1 MPFTLNT
8 SASYDLSSNTSFGD
22 SDWNRSGSY
31 QTIKNKDGTTYTRR
45 TQKNGGPIV
54 EEIKRWDGMGR
65 RVLEDGSVYEKN
77 GKGRGWKQ
85 VQGPTVKP
93 VESGSKS
100 GRKKRG
106 TILGMTTDESEV
118 GGSRSKSGR
127 KKRGTILGM
136 TTDESKNVLDGSPGY
151 GPNGWEKSNTFTK
164 SSPVI
169 GGTSLNGLMAKI
181 ANDALQSRGRG
192 RIIKEVD
199 DEEEEE
205 DSEEYTDSDEY
216 TDDSEEYT
224 SEEYS
229 SEEEEEEEEEE
240 EDEDEEVD
248 VKPKKKTSATKEP
261 KVEKSKSKST
271 TSGKKAATTSP
282 TVKQKGKQATMKKP
296 KAAKAEE
303 SSEESETGDD
313 DDTDGYEVEEVF
325 SSEDE
330 REKEKEDKPEWKKPA
345 PAPKQE
351 EKKKPV
357 QRGKNTKKSVAIP

>member
-45 TQKNGGPIV
+45 TQKNGGPII
-54 EEIKRWDGMGR
+54 EEIKRWDGKGR

-106 TILGMTTDESEV
+106 TILGMTTDES
-118 GGSRSKSGR
+118 
-127 KKRGTILGM
+127 
-136 TTDESKNVLDGSPGY
+136 KNVLDGSPGY
-151 GPNGWEKSNTFTK
+151 GPNGWEKSKTFTK

-169 GGTSLNGLMAKI
+169 GGTSLNGLMASI

-199 DEEEEE
+199 DDEEEEEEEEEEE

-216 TDDSEEYT
+216 TDSEEYT
-224 SEEYS
+224 SGEYS
-229 SEEEEEEEEEE
+229 SEEEEEEEEED
-240 EDEDEEVD
+240 DEDEEEVD
-248 VKPKKKTSATKEP
+248 EKPKKKSSVTKEP
-261 KVEKSKSKST
+261 KIEKSKSKSS

-282 TVKQKGKQATMKKP
+282 TTKQKGKEAVKKEAAKKKP
-296 KAAKAEE
+296 KAAKVEE
-303 SSEESETGDD
+303 SSDESETADDD

-351 EKKKPV
+351 AKKKPI

>member
-151 GPNGWEKSNTFTK
+151 GPNGWEKSKTFTK

-199 DEEEEE
+199 DEEEE

-224 SEEYS
+224 SGEYS
-229 SEEEEEEEEEE
+229 SEEEEEEEEED
-240 EDEDEEVD
+240 EDEDVD
-248 VKPKKKTSATKEP
+248 EKPKKKTSATKEP
-261 KVEKSKSKST
+261 KVEKSKSKSP

-282 TVKQKGKQATMKKP
+282 TTKQKGKQATKKKP
-296 KAAKAEE
+296 KAAKVEE
-303 SSEESETGDD
+303 SSEESETADDD

-325 SSEDE
+325 SSDEE

-357 QRGKNTKKSVAIP
+357 VQRGKNTKKSVAIP

>member
-1 MPFTLNT
+1 MPFTLNA

-65 RVLEDGSVYEKN
+65 RILEDGSVYEKN

-106 TILGMTTDESEV
+106 TILGMTTDESKLGES
-118 GGSRSKSGR
+118 GSKSGR

-151 GPNGWEKSNTFTK
+151 GPNGWEKSKTFTK
-164 SSPVI
+164 SSP
-169 GGTSLNGLMAKI
+169 
-181 ANDALQSRGRG
+181 
-192 RIIKEVD
+192 
-199 DEEEEE
+199 
-205 DSEEYTDSDEY
+205 
-216 TDDSEEYT
+216 
-224 SEEYS
+224 
-229 SEEEEEEEEEE
+229 
-240 EDEDEEVD
+240 
-248 VKPKKKTSATKEP
+248 
-261 KVEKSKSKST
+261 
-271 TSGKKAATTSP
+271 KAATTSP
-282 TVKQKGKQATMKKP
+282 TTKQKGKQGTKKKP
-296 KAAKAEE
+296 KAAKIQE
-303 SSEESETGDD
+303 SSDESETADDD

-345 PAPKQE
+345 PALKQE
-351 EKKKPV
+351 AKQKPV